1 MKDLENDL
9 PHPEKPIKPNPDDE
23 AKISSLENDL
33 PGVAKPQKDYRK
45 WVVMGVIGLL
55 GIGLVLKTFKHTET
69 TAVIEDKT
77 ATTEMPEYHNM
88 SKPEAARPFVPK
100 PVKVAE
106 PSENPDLVREK
117 LKRLKEQEDAYRARQ
132 NAPTS
137 FYKSSTAKSPIGSNT
152 NAVRLSQSAA
162 ASGQLPL
169 SAEQISALKKAQQ
182 STNDPNEA
190 FANSVSDKSVERVE
204 AASIPYRDD
213 TVTQGTLISGVL
225 QTAIN
230 SDLPGMVKA
239 NVSQDIYG
247 NSGEKLLIPKGSTLV
262 GQYSAGIS
270 MGQERVFV
278 MWTRL
283 IRPDG
288 VSVML
293 GSPGTDQLGTAGM
306 GADILQTHFWERFG
320 GATLVSIVGGTIA
333 TAGVSESEGYNSAS
347 NYRMMMSDNF
357 QQSAN
362 ATLLSTLNR
371 KPTIIIHQGDKINVF
386 VNRDLSFHNVEG
398 SSNA

>member
-1 MKDLENDL
+1 MQDNDL
-9 PHPEKPIKPNPDDE
+9 PMEKPIKPNPDDE
-23 AKISSLENDL
+23 ATPSSGHETL
-33 PGVAKPQKDYRK
+33 GVAAPQKDYRK
-45 WVVMGVIGLL
+45 WVVIGVVGV
-55 GIGLVLKTFKHTET
+55 LVLAFVWKTLKQSEPST
-69 TAVIEDKT
+69 TVVTDKT
-77 ATTEMPEYHNM
+77 ATAEMPEYHQVT
-88 SKPEAARPFVPK
+88 KPDEVHHFAPK
-100 PVKVAE
+100 PVKVSS
-106 PSENPDLVREK
+106 PVENPDIIREK
-117 LKRLKEQEDAYRARQ
+117 LRRLKEQEDAYRERQ

-137 FYKSSTAKSPIGSNT
+137 FYKSSSAKSPMGSNT

-162 ASGQLPL
+162 ATGQLPL
-169 SAEQISALKKAQQ
+169 SEAQIAALKKAQQ

-204 AASIPYRDD
+204 AASIPYRAD

-225 QTAIN
+225 QTQIN

-239 NVSQDIYG
+239 NVSQNIYG

-270 MGQERVFV
+270 MGQQRVFV

-288 VSVML
+288 VSIML

-306 GADILQTHFWERFG
+306 GADVLQTHFWERFG
-320 GATLVSIVGGTIA
+320 GATLVSIVGGAIA
-333 TAGVSESEGYNSAS
+333 TAGVSDSEGYNSAS

-362 ATLLSTLNR
+362 ATLLSTMNR
-371 KPTIIIHQGDKINVF
+371 KPTIIIYQGDKINVF
-386 VNRDLSFHNVEG
+386 VNRDLSFHNVEEIK
-398 SSNA
+398 NAG

>member
-1 MKDLENDL
+1 MNEHDNEKPLHD
-9 PHPEKPIKPNPDDE
+9 KPIKPNPDSESQALPKD
-23 AKISSLENDL
+23 DL
-33 PGVAKPQKDYRK
+33 LGVATKQKDYRK
-45 WVVMGVIGLL
+45 WLVIGVVGLL
-55 GIGLVLKTFKHTET
+55 VVAFIWKSQQHTDVE
-69 TAVIEDKT
+69 VIADKT
-77 ATTEMPEYHNM
+77 VTTEMPEYHNM
-88 SKPEAARPFVPK
+88 TKPETSHPFVPK
-100 PVKVAE
+100 PVKVSA
-106 PSENPDLVREK
+106 PVENPDVIREK
-117 LKRLKEQEDAYRARQ
+117 LKRLKEQEDAYRLRQ

-137 FYKSSTAKSPIGSNT
+137 FYKSSTAKSPHTGLSSNS
-152 NAVRLSQSAA
+152 VRLSQSAA
-162 ASGQLPL
+162 AQGQLPL
-169 SAEQISALKKAQQ
+169 SSEQIAALKKAQALSQ
-182 STNDPNEA
+182 DPNED
-190 FANSVSDKSVERVE
+190 FAHSVSDQSVERVE
-204 AASIPYRDD
+204 AAHIPYRDD

-239 NVSQDIYG
+239 NVSQDIFG
-247 NSGEKLLIPKGSTLV
+247 NSGKKLLIPKGSTLV

-288 VSVML
+288 VSIML

-306 GADILQTHFWERFG
+306 GADVLQTHFWERFG
-320 GATLVSIVGGTIA
+320 GATLVSIVGGVVA
-333 TAGVSESEGYNSAS
+333 TAGVSDSEGYNSAS

-398 SSNA
+398 AANGQ